1 MVVLHLDPDC
11 GYSQYP
17 DAGREGGKSSSK
29 IVGGWE
35 SRIHEFPYQVGV
47 PTADAAW
54 ISTMMQ
60 LSLITL
66 KISTERT

>member
-1 MVVLHLDPDC
+1 MFVVLYGVVVLDLDPDC

-47 PTADAAW
+47 PTAFNNDAAEPNN
-54 ISTMMQ
+54 
-60 LSLITL
+60 
-66 KISTERT
+66 TEN